1 MKPNLVFNLILLSL
15 TSLLAQV
22 QRLDRVP
29 DVTISV
35 LYDASSIAL
44 WYGEMSPS
52 GSEIETLLST
62 LLHICFAIV
71 LLHTFKSSGG
81 YDLIFS
87 LVTHVTLTERSATV
101 HSRKQGDYLVAL
113 NLVAD

>member
-15 TSLLAQV
+15 TSLFAQV

-35 LYDASSIAL
+35 LYDASFTAL
-44 WYGEMSPS
+44 WYGEMSPW
-52 GSEIETLLST
+52 GSEIETLLSA

-81 YDLIFS
+81 YNLIFP
-87 LVTHVTLTERSATV
+87 LVICANLTERSARVCSANEVIT
-101 HSRKQGDYLVAL
+101 
-113 NLVAD
+113 